1 MYFKTNNMK
10 NYLLPKNEIKF
21 LKTDG
26 FVQNLNFKKRQVF
39 LMARS
44 IIILIVFLIVTLALS
59 STTGYAQTVDNV
71 NNYIQTINSIE
82 AQQLENFIEGEE
94 STLFIYGNEFEV
106 EGSSAP
112 VIADVSLE
120 SFDQIYN
127 SNTKFDK
134 IELIRLKVRN
144 SNDLKSVLN
153 VGNLSH
159 FQNLKYI
166 YVMVIFDICPEN
178 QNDIE
183 CQKSEI
189 RKMFSFPEETT
200 SPVVLFKTVSL
211 M

>member
-1 MYFKTNNMK
+1 MK

-106 EGSSAP
+106 EGS
-112 VIADVSLE
+112 
-120 SFDQIYN
+120 
-127 SNTKFDK
+127 
-134 IELIRLKVRN
+134 
-144 SNDLKSVLN
+144 
-153 VGNLSH
+153 
-159 FQNLKYI
+159 
-166 YVMVIFDICPEN
+166 
-178 QNDIE
+178 
-183 CQKSEI
+183 
-189 RKMFSFPEETT
+189 
-200 SPVVLFKTVSL
+200 
-211 M
+211 